1 MSNPRTIRTALV
13 ARLRTIA
20 GLHAYERWP
29 GQLNPP
35 CIVVDLIDA
44 EPEQAMG
51 AVGARLTRYDFDLNI
66 MMPLAGGWENA
77 QDRLDP
83 LLATS
88 STGGV
93 FGAIAG
99 DRTLGGTVHSTFV
112 KGLPRDYERRVIDE
126 SIEVLAATVPI
137 EIWAS

>member
-1 MSNPRTIRTALV
+1 MNPRTLRTAL
-13 ARLRTIA
+13 ATRLKSIA
-20 GLHAYERWP
+20 GLHVYERWP

-35 CIVVDLIDA
+35 CVVIDLIDA

-51 AVGARLTRYDFDLNI
+51 RTGSELTRYDFDLNV
-66 MMPLAGGWENA
+66 MQPLAGGWENA

-93 FGAIAG
+93 FGAIAA
-99 DRTLGGTVHSTFV
+99 DRTLGGNVHTTLV

-126 SIEVLAATVPI
+126 SIEVLAATVNV
-137 EIWAS
+137 EVWA